1 MSSNRARRSV
11 PPSYSQR
18 LLNELDG
25 IAASYAEVIAGST
38 IRYVNPNNEGGG
50 VYFVGASNYGW
61 GPSDAAHEA
70 ARMALLGTV
79 RDWTTR
85 FQLMFRHPVPT
96 VQERLDDALGH
107 LERWLI
113 RDVHWD
119 HSIPSDH
126 ERAQHVL
133 GGVVKTLK
141 DLMTLL
147 PADDVAVRVLP
158 DTNILIDNP
167 DLAAYTSVVGAAYV
181 VHLLPVVLREL
192 DDLKRS
198 GRTPELREAARRA
211 DRRLKGIRDNGD
223 VRTGATVSG
232 QVRAVFEFKEPRP
245 EGLPEWLDLSVP
257 DDQLVAAAL
266 LLQSEHPGSALYI
279 ATGDLNMQTKLAAVG
294 LPYIEAT

>member
-50 VYFVGASNYGW
+50 VYFVGASDYGW
-61 GPSDAAHEA
+61 GPSDPAHEA

-85 FQLMFRHPVPT
+85 FGLLFRHPVPT
-96 VQERLDDALGH
+96 VQKRLDDALRH
-107 LERWLI
+107 LERWLV
-113 RDVHWD
+113 RHGRWD
-119 HSIPSDH
+119 HSIPADL

-133 GGVVKTLK
+133 GGVVKTLN
-141 DLMTLL
+141 DLMALL

-158 DTNILIDNP
+158 DTNTLIDNP
-167 DLAAYTSVVGAAYV
+167 DLAAFTSVVGPSYE
-181 VHLLPVVLREL
+181 VHVLPVVLREL